1 MEQPARVAFTAQR
14 SVKLGQW
21 KMATQRSRALQQAVA
36 TWLDNQAVSFD
47 VAVCLHLPN
56 QFRAEHGASERTLQ
70 KALRRF
76 FEKLDRK
83 VLKSAHRRRKA
94 KVPRFVILEHDD
106 AVGWHM
112 HALLSSSNTGYSTEQ
127 LSQTAK
133 LLWIEEFARSTTN
146 LSFEPY
152 MAWAEPVQ
160 HGHANYITKNVF
172 TPTPK
177 AVFDDMNT
185 VFG

>member
-1 MEQPARVAFTAQR
+1 MQAEFTARKSDKHGQR
-14 SVKLGQW
+14 P
-21 KMATQRSRALQQAVA
+21 MATAQSKLLQEAV
-36 TWLDNQAVSFD
+36 TNWLDDQSVSFN

-56 QFRAEHGASERTLQ
+56 QFKAEYGESERTLQ

-127 LSQTAK
+127 LSQIVK
-133 LLWIEEFARSTTN
+133 LLWLDEFARSTTN

-160 HGHANYITKNVF
+160 HGHANYITKHVF
-172 TPTPK
+172 TPKPK
-177 AVFDDMNT
+177 ALFDDMNT
-185 VFG
+185 AFG